1 MSGLGQ
7 LVNSEQIRDYLNR
20 GLQCHR
26 RGDYQAA
33 IRNYLRVLERHPNA
47 PDIYCQLAEAY
58 IYNEDVEAAIS
69 ALENALQ
76 LQPNFASAYLRVGNA
91 LQQCH
96 QTELAIWAY
105 TQALDLRPNDA
116 IARTNLGSVYYQCR
130 RFEEAIQ
137 CYHKSLELRP
147 DWAVVYWML
156 GNALIQTGK
165 IPAAIARYRN
175 AIEREPNRP
184 QFYLKLAEALL
195 KVHRKEA
202 AIANYK
208 KALNLDPEDRETI
221 LEKIRELQPQV
232 EANLSE
238 SLSFVEESDERFE
251 ERGVDWSEQ
260 VFVGELRSQ
269 PETTESET
277 LVPSH
282 TEQFFVERPQ
292 TVSPPKPE
300 LSPGYKLQKQAEL
313 YLSRGDWE
321 AAIAACREAL
331 KLRPDLLLAFVTLGN
346 ALHFQGKVD
355 AAIRAYSQA
364 LKIDPNFAEV
374 YANLATMYLNLG
386 RTEEAIANY
395 KKSLELKPDLAAV
408 HWNLGRVYQQL
419 GRAEEAIAAWN
430 IALKLKPDLVE
441 AEFNFEFGNSLAR
454 RGQLQ
459 EAIASYRRA
468 IAGKPNW
475 AEPYGN
481 IGCLLSQQNRFEEA
495 LEQFQMAIQLNPDLP
510 ELYLHTA
517 RTLTKL
523 GRHRDA
529 IAAYQNLIRLQ
540 PEYADGYANMANM
553 YATIGEIE
561 PAIAHYKKALELQ
574 PKWAE
579 VYCRLAHIQK
589 QDSPHEAVA
598 NLEKAIELKPDF
610 GEAHQQLCDLLSHS
624 TNLAKARIAA
634 DRYWETCSDTI
645 PVFCAI
651 AYVFAYT
658 QSGAC
663 EEALEKL
670 QELERIC
677 RDRIDTLSD
686 IEIRL
691 IYEILLF
698 TVPHLRDDLEG
709 NAQLYR
715 LICQYYYKEPPA
727 EPPQLYAEPRLPLRI
742 GFLSK
747 HFRRH
752 SVGWCSEA
760 VIREL
765 TTITPHVNL
774 YVSGRLHPDEVTERF
789 QTMTEKC
796 YFPKHYPN
804 GFASAAELNRE
815 IRRDRVDVLVDLDS
829 ITIPVNVQ
837 VLHKSPAPVCVT
849 WLGFDAPYLSPNH
862 YFICDENSH
871 PPGIE
876 NHYLERLIRL
886 PETSVA
892 IDGLP
897 TRPVDCRSVRQQL
910 KISPTATVF
919 LCVAPGR
926 KTNWEM
932 VQSQVKILRSVPESI
947 LIRKGQGDP
956 QLLRKMYNDACE
968 TEGVD
973 VKRLIFIGLTKTEEE
988 HRAIYKV
995 ADVMLDSYPYNG
1007 GTHNLEAL
1015 WSELPVVTRS
1025 GRQYLSRMGYA
1036 FLKAVNL
1043 DVGWAWSWE
1052 EYAQL
1057 GIELGRDGAL
1067 RRQIR
1072 DRLAIAKQPET
1083 LAPLWNP
1090 KQLANRM
1097 YRVFE
1102 ELRYRN

>member
-1 MSGLGQ
+1 M
-7 LVNSEQIRDYLNR
+7 NSEQIGDYLNR
-20 GLQCHR
+20 GWQSYLQ
-26 RGDYQAA
+26 GDYQAA
-33 IRNYLRVLERHPNA
+33 IQNYRHVLELNPK
-47 PDIYCQLAEAY
+47 DGEIYCKLAEAY
-58 IYNEDVEAAIS
+58 IYNEKVEAAIS
-69 ALENALQ
+69 ALENALE
-76 LQPNFASAYLRVGNA
+76 LRPDFASAYWRVGNA
-91 LQQCH
+91 LQQCGR
-96 QTELAIWAY
+96 TELAIWAY
-105 TQALDLRPNDA
+105 TQALDIRPESA
-116 IARTNLGSVYYQCR
+116 IAWANLGSVYYQCR

-137 CYHKSLELRP
+137 CYQKSLELQP

-156 GNALIQTGK
+156 GNALFQTGK
-165 IPAAIARYRN
+165 LPEAIARYQE
-175 AIEREPNRP
+175 AIRRQPNRP
-184 QFYLKLAEALL
+184 QFYLKLAEALS
-195 KVHRKEA
+195 KVHRKEE

-208 KALNLDPEDRETI
+208 KALTLDPENRETL
-221 LEKIRELQPQV
+221 LEKIRELEPQIDV
-232 EANLSE
+232 DLSD

-251 ERGVDWSEQ
+251 ERGVDLSEQ
-260 VFVGELRSQ
+260 VFEGELRSH
-269 PETTESET
+269 PETAESET
-277 LVPSH
+277 LVPAH
-282 TEQFFVERPQ
+282 TEQFFVERPEA
-292 TVSPPKPE
+292 VSPPKPE
-300 LSPGYKLQKQAEL
+300 LSPAEMLQKQAEL
-313 YLSRGDWE
+313 YLSQGNWE
-321 AAIAACREAL
+321 GAIAACREAL

-374 YANLATMYLNLG
+374 YANLATMYLHRG
-386 RTEEAIANY
+386 RMEEAIAHY
-395 KKSLELKPDLAAV
+395 QKSVELKPDLAAV

-430 IALKLKPDLVE
+430 EALKLKPDLVA

-454 RGQLQ
+454 RGQLE
-459 EAIASYRRA
+459 EAIASYKRA

-495 LEQFQMAIQLNPDLP
+495 LEQFQNAIALNSELP

-517 RTLTKL
+517 RILTKL

-540 PEYADGYANMANM
+540 PDYADGYANMANM
-553 YATIGEIE
+553 YATIGEIT
-561 PAIAHYKKALELQ
+561 PAIANYKKALELQ

-589 QDSPHEAVA
+589 QDSPQEAVA

-624 TNLAKARIAA
+624 TNLGKARKAA
-634 DRYWETCSDTI
+634 DRYWETCSNTI
-645 PVFCAI
+645 PIFCAI
-651 AYVFAYT
+651 AYIFAYT

-670 QELERIC
+670 RELERIC
-677 RDRIDTLSD
+677 RDRIGTLTD
-686 IEIRL
+686 MEIRL

-698 TVPHLRDDLEG
+698 TVPHLRDDLEA
-709 NAQLYR
+709 NAKFYR
-715 LICQYYYKEPPA
+715 LICQSYYKGPVA
-727 EPPQLYAEPRLPLRI
+727 EPPNIYAEPRSPLRI

-765 TTITPHVNL
+765 TTITPQVNL

-789 QTMTEKC
+789 QKMTAKF
-796 YFPKHYPN
+796 YQPKHYPN
-804 GFASAAELNRE
+804 GFASAEELSRE
-815 IRRDRVDVLVDLDS
+815 IRGDRVDVLVDLDS

-837 VLHKSPAPVCVT
+837 VLHRSPAPVCVT

-876 NHYLERLIRL
+876 RHYFERLVRL

-910 KISPTATVF
+910 NISPNAIVF

-932 VQSQVKILRSVPESI
+932 ILAQVKILRSVPESL

-968 TEGVD
+968 AEGVD
-973 VKRLIFIGLTKTEEE
+973 MNRLIFIGLTKTEEE

-1057 GIELGRDGAL
+1057 GIEFGCNAAL

-1072 DRLAIAKQPET
+1072 DRLAIAKQPDT

-1090 KQLANRM
+1090 KQLANQM
-1097 YRVFE
+1097 YRVLE
-1102 ELRYRN
+1102 ELRYRQTP